1 MAATSN
7 NYFRP
12 IRGRSSIADHLLEW
26 AQSKAP
32 VWQQHNSFDLAR
44 PPISLIKQ
52 DPLVS
57 QLLTGFNAD
66 PAVIRMEPQRFYRPH
81 RDQRRT
87 VAVNLLLTPGNS
99 LSFWLDDPLDTCPDQ
114 SHITRLDYAPHCYYL
129 YNTEIT
135 HAVINLDQP
144 RLLLSMGFY
153 SPVTW
158 QILSDYLSDRGLFD
172 L

>member
-1 MAATSN
+1 MNVGSPIIHMAATSN

-66 PAVIRMEPQRFYRPH
+66 PAVIRMEPQR
-81 RDQRRT
+81 
-87 VAVNLLLTPGNS
+87 
-99 LSFWLDDPLDTCPDQ
+99 LD
-114 SHITRLDYAPHCYYL
+114 H
-129 YNTEIT
+129 TEIN
-135 HAVINLDQP
+135 AAQW
-144 RLLLSMGFY
+144 R
-153 SPVTW
+153 
-158 QILSDYLSDRGLFD
+158 
-172 L
+172 